1 MKFRKKP
8 VEIEAVQWT
17 GSNTNEIV
25 LFAGEACRVLST
37 DPETGKPISLVIHT
51 LEGDMSVNVN
61 DWIIKGVN
69 GEFYPCKPDIFEK
82 TYEKVEECSAKPELP
97 NGCLAEAFARENGDG
112 ILPPETIW
120 CGACKN
126 TGCTLHGQ
134 DRFVRCKCF
143 HGEGRHAN

>member
-25 LFAGEACRVLST
+25 LFADNACRVLST
-37 DPETGKPISLVIHT
+37 DPETGKPISLVIRT
-51 LEGDMSVNVN
+51 LEGDMSANVN

-82 TYEKVEECSAKPELP
+82 TYEKVEECPAKPELP
-97 NGCLAEAFARENGDG
+97 NGCLAEAFERENEDG

-120 CGACKN
+120 CGVCKN
-126 TGCTLHGQ
+126 TSCTLHGQ

-143 HGEGRHAN
+143 HGEGWHAN